1 MSTKYQLNIEDLR
14 RVLRNVAIVY
24 SPVILLFF
32 DQIQKWTFDMT
43 ILYALFVS
51 TSIDIARR
59 FLNDYTK

>member
-1 MSTKYQLNIEDLR
+1 MSTKYKLNTEDLR
-14 RVLRNVAIVY
+14 RILRNVAIVY